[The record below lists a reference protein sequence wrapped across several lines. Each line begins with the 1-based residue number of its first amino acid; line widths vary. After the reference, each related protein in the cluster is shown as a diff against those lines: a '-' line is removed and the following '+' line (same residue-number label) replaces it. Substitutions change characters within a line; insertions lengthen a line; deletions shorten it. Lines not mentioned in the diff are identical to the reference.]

1 MVVSTLVLA
10 RHGETDAN
18 AKGLLL
24 GRLDPPLNERG
35 REQAAALA
43 FAFAV
48 RTPPVAIASSPLC
61 RTRETAETIGV
72 ACGVEVEVDDRLVE
86 VDYGV
91 WDGHPFADLPADV
104 VRKWRIDPSFTPEG
118 GESLAEVRARMAHCA
133 ADLLARASEAGGPI
147 LAVSHVSP
155 IKAAVLWALAM
166 DDTMSWRMRLDV
178 ASITR
183 IAPGP
188 DGPVLLTFNET
199 GHLHYGR
206 RATGSTG

>member
-1 MVVSTLVLA
+1 VNALVLA

-18 AKGLLL
+18 ASGLLL

-43 FAFAV
+43 FTFAA
-48 RTPPVAIASSPLC
+48 RTRPAAIVSSPLA
-61 RTRETAETIGV
+61 RTRATAEAIGV
-72 ACGVEVEVDDRLVE
+72 ACGLDVEVDDRLVE

-104 VRKWRIDPSFTPEG
+104 VRRWRADPHFTPEG
-118 GESLAEVRARMAHCA
+118 GESLAEVRARVSGCA
-133 ADLLARASEAGGPI
+133 SDLLARVTAGGAAI
-147 LAVSHVSP
+147 VAVSHVSP
-155 IKAAVLWALAM
+155 IKAAVLWALAL
-166 DDTMSWRMRLDV
+166 DDTFSWRLRLDV

-183 IAPGP
+183 LTPGP

-199 GHLHYGR
+199 GHLQ
-206 RATGSTG
+206 